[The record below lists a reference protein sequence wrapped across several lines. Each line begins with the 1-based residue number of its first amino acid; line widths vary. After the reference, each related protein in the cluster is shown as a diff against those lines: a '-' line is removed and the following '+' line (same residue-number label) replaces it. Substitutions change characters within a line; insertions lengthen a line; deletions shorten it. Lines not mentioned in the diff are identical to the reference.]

1 MNAITTKAEGEK
13 YDAAVKFMQYI
24 TSDEAMQIWLDV
36 VGELPAKPSVG
47 LTEENANNE
56 TFGPFIRG
64 LAYANTTKF
73 VNESAQ
79 RQLLIDAVERVK
91 LQGASIADSL
101 AEAAAAE
108 QKLLDDFYASN

>member
-1 MNAITTKAEGEK
+1 
-13 YDAAVKFMQYI
+13 MQYV

-47 LTEENANNE
+47 LTEANSNDA
-56 TFGPFIRG
+56 TYGPFIRG

-79 RQLLIDAVERVK
+79 RQVLIDAVERVK
-91 LQGASIADSL
+91 LQGMSVADSL
-101 AEAAAAE
+101 AIAAAAE
-108 QKLLDDFYASN
+108 QELLDAFYTSK